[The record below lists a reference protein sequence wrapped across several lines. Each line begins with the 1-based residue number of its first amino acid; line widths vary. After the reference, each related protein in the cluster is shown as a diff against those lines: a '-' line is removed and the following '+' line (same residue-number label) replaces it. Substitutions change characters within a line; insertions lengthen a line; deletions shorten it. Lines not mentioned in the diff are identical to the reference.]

1 MQPIFTIHAGEYLV
15 GSHIEQKIRDESG
28 NKFNVWIPSK
38 DTGIDLLVTNHDN
51 SKTASIQVKFSKD
64 FLVTHGRAEYQD
76 KLLSCG
82 WWTLNR
88 KKIQESPADFWVF
101 VLHTFNEK
109 NMQYVIITP
118 NELSERLNALHPDVK
133 SLQTYLWVTTNQKC
147 WETRGLKKKETNSIV
162 EDNYNGT
169 DKKNRNFTD
178 FLNNWKPMIEKL
190 T

>member
-1 MQPIFTIHAGEYLV
+1 
-15 GSHIEQKIRDESG
+15 
-28 NKFNVWIPSK
+28 
-38 DTGIDLLVTNHDN
+38 
-51 SKTASIQVKFSKD
+51 SKD

-109 NMQYVIITP
+109 NMRYVIITP
-118 NELSERLNALHPDVK
+118 DELSERLNALHPDVK